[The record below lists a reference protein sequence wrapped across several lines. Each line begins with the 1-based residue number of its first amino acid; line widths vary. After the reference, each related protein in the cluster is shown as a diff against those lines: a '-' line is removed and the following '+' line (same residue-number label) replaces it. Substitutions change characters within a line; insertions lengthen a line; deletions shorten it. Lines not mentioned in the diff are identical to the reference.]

1 MPVQQKNSSPDFMPV
16 LAAGRHRTP
25 RRGGC
30 FMEFASYLAGEKWSD
45 HPSCTHPALALLA
58 RLVNDCTPDQ
68 HRSEL
73 VELIPSVIGVTSDD
87 PQLELRIAL
96 RAATTALPI
105 ASEGRQRALAV
116 GILAA
121 QSQLL
126 KLAPL
131 PSTLPDDDL
140 PDAVASAF
148 AQAPAAE
155 SWARKF
161 SADCPCNGQGR
172 RPRDVTRMTQSIIR
186 TAVIGIACACS
197 PGADQRLKAL
207 LESAID
213 DCRMLIERDTTDIRS
228 ISAEVATVVAPAKP
242 KSLLATLLRS

>member
-45 HPSCTHPALALLA
+45 HPSCTHPALAVLA

-73 VELIPSVIGVTSDD
+73 VELIPSVIGLTSDD
-87 PQLELRIAL
+87 PRLELRIAL
-96 RAATTALPI
+96 RAATAALPI

-116 GILAA
+116 GIIAT
-121 QSQLL
+121 QSQL
-126 KLAPL
+126 AIIEPH
-131 PSTLPDDDL
+131 TDDDL
-140 PDAVASAF
+140 ADLVTAAF
-148 AQAPAAE
+148 AQAPASE
-155 SWARKF
+155 FWARKF
-161 SADCPCNGQGR
+161 SADCPDNGRGR

-186 TAVIGIACACS
+186 SSVIGIACACS

-207 LESAID
+207 LQSAID
-213 DCRMLIERDTTDIRS
+213 DCRMLVENDTTDIRS
-228 ISAEVATVVAPAKP
+228 TSAEVATMAATSRP

>member
-1 MPVQQKNSSPDFMPV
+1 MPVQQKSSSPDFMPV

-45 HPSCTHPALALLA
+45 HPSCTHPALAVLA
-58 RLVNDCTPDQ
+58 RLVNDCTPDH

-73 VELIPSVIGVTSDD
+73 VELIPSVIGLTSDD
-87 PQLELRIAL
+87 PRLELRIAL
-96 RAATTALPI
+96 RAATAALPI

-116 GILAA
+116 GIIAA
-121 QSQLL
+121 QSQL
-126 KLAPL
+126 ATIEPH
-131 PSTLPDDDL
+131 PDDDL
-140 PDAVASAF
+140 ADLVTAAF

-155 SWARKF
+155 FWARKF
-161 SADCPCNGQGR
+161 SADYPVRGRGR
-172 RPRDVTRMTQSIIR
+172 RARDVTRMTQSIIR
-186 TAVIGIACACS
+186 SSVIGIACACS

-207 LESAID
+207 LQSAIN
-213 DCRMLIERDTTDIRS
+213 DCRILIENDTTDIRS
-228 ISAEVATVVAPAKP
+228 TSAEIASMAATSRP

>member
-16 LAAGRHRTP
+16 LSAGRHRTP

-58 RLVNDCTPDQ
+58 RLVNDCTAD
-68 HRSEL
+68 HDRSEL

-87 PQLELRIAL
+87 PRLALRIAL

-116 GILAA
+116 GILST
-121 QSQLL
+121 QSQL
-126 KLAPL
+126 AAFEPL
-131 PSTLPDDDL
+131 PHDDL
-140 PDAVASAF
+140 KDAVAFAF

-155 SWARKF
+155 FWARTF
-161 SADCPCNGQGR
+161 SAECPSDHR
-172 RPRDVTRMTQSIIR
+172 ARHSREVTRMAQSIIR
-186 TAVIGIACACS
+186 TSVIGIAYACS
-197 PGADQRLKAL
+197 PSADARLKAL
-207 LESAID
+207 LQGAID
-213 DCRMLIERDTTDIRS
+213 DCRMLVANTAAEATATTASPKPRTRS
-228 ISAEVATVVAPAKP
+228 RSRAR
-242 KSLLATLLRS
+242 SLLRS